1 VSEQLESGV
10 PSSNAL
16 ASESEDLVN
25 AAKTS
30 KGRATRCGLAAR
42 ADRESLTRGTRTAVF
57 VLSLALSPVL
67 AGTAQ
72 AQQLDSVS
80 REAASALAVAGLE
93 AYEAGSYEEALDKLE
108 KSYAVARV
116 PTLGLWSAR
125 ALYQLGRWREAE
137 NRYREAVGLSL
148 PDGDRETQQKALVDA
163 QAELAALTP
172 AIPVLV
178 IQVDGARLDQ
188 IELRVDG
195 QPVSS
200 SEPVQ
205 RLDPGAHHV
214 EGVRGEARQAL
225 DLQLVANDTRTVLL
239 RFEPQSAPVAAHD
252 PGHGSW
258 LRPAGWTAVALG
270 GAGVVVG
277 TVGLILAIQ
286 KKDEI
291 DHDDACRNNSCAP
304 GKQDLV
310 DSYDSLRTLST
321 VGYVAGGV
329 LGALGVGALV
339 VGGQEPGDA
348 RAEAVF
354 SPVFTGLRGSF

>member
-1 VSEQLESGV
+1 VRRSTRAAAFVVALSLS
-10 PSSNAL
+10 PAL
-16 ASESEDLVN
+16 A
-25 AAKTS
+25 
-30 KGRATRCGLAAR
+30 GH
-42 ADRESLTRGTRTAVF
+42 
-57 VLSLALSPVL
+57 
-67 AGTAQ
+67 AQ

-93 AYEAGSYEEALDKLE
+93 AYEAGAYEAALDKLE

-125 ALYQLGRWREAE
+125 TLYKLGRWRDAEA
-137 NRYREAVGLSL
+137 RYREAVGLSL

-163 QAELAALTP
+163 QAELTALTP
-172 AIPVLV
+172 AIPILV

-188 IELRVDG
+188 IELSIDG

-214 EGVRGEARQAL
+214 QAMRGEARQAI
-225 DLQLVANDTRTVLL
+225 DLQLVANDTRTILL
-239 RFEPQSAPVAAHD
+239 RFEPESAPAAAHD
-252 PGHGSW
+252 QDHGNW
-258 LRPAGWTAVALG
+258 LRPAGWTAIALG
-270 GAGVVVG
+270 GASVVVG

-291 DHDDACRNNSCAP
+291 DHDDACRNNSCP
-304 GKQDLV
+304 PSKQDLV
-310 DSYDSLRTLST
+310 DSYDSLRSLST

-339 VGGQEPGDA
+339 IGGKAPGDP